1 MDLGA
6 SLSIANSGI
15 ASINAQLAVV
25 SHNVANAGTPGY
37 IEETVPLTALD
48 AGGIGMGVAAGPTAL
63 SVSDSS
69 LQSAVLSQNAT
80 VGQFQTTANAL
91 SSLESIDGTPGQGN
105 DLASLVG
112 NLQDA
117 FSTLLND
124 PSNQTQQSAV
134 VSAAQTLAQGIN
146 TRSQAITTQSQAA
159 QDDIVNCVNTI
170 NTTLSTIGSL
180 SNQIIQAQ
188 ATGSSTADLE
198 NQRQSEIDT
207 LSQYLS
213 INVLPQTNGD
223 VLITTSSGQELPTR
237 STSGPLSTSGAT
249 VGPTSYYPGGGLPA
263 VTLNGRDVTAALTGG
278 QLGADLSLRD
288 NVLPTQQ
295 AALDEFSANLASRF
309 GDQGLALFTDGTG
322 KIPSLT
328 GPYRQSGYLGFAATI
343 QVNPLVQNTPSL
355 VRDGTPSSNTTGAAG
370 YNTVITNVL
379 NGTFGTAGPTPS
391 TTGLGPA
398 GNLNL
403 GYNPPA
409 MLQQFA
415 SDISSSLATASNNA
429 TNQVQTEQGVQT
441 TLQSQL
447 SSETGVSLDAE
458 MSQMIALQNAYD
470 ANAHVLTT
478 IQSMYAQLFQIPT
491 TS

>member
-1 MDLGA
+1 MDLSA

-25 SHNVANAGTPGY
+25 SHNVANASTPGY

-48 AGGIGMGVAAGPTAL
+48 AGGIGMGVATGPTAL

-69 LQSAVLSQNAT
+69 LQSAVLTQNAT

-91 SSLESIDGTPGQGN
+91 SSLESIDGTPGQGD

-112 NLQDA
+112 NLQNA

-124 PSNQTQQSAV
+124 PSNQTQQ
-134 VSAAQTLAQGIN
+134 AAQN
-146 TRSQAITTQSQAA
+146 
-159 QDDIVNCVNTI
+159 DIVNCVTTV

-188 ATGSSTADLE
+188 AAGSSTADLE
-198 NQRQSEIDT
+198 NQRQSEINT

-213 INVLPQTNGD
+213 INVLPQANGD
-223 VLITTSSGQELPTR
+223 VLITTSSGLELPTH
-237 STSGPLSTSGAT
+237 SATGPLSTSDAT

-263 VTLNGRDVTAALTGG
+263 VTLNGQDVTTAITGG
-278 QLGADLSLRD
+278 QLSADLSLRD
-288 NVLPTQQ
+288 SVLPTQQ

-328 GPYRQSGYLGFAATI
+328 GPYTQSGYLGFAATI

>member
-1 MDLGA
+1 
-6 SLSIANSGI
+6 
-15 ASINAQLAVV
+15 
-25 SHNVANAGTPGY
+25 
-37 IEETVPLTALD
+37 
-48 AGGIGMGVAAGPTAL
+48 
-63 SVSDSS
+63 
-69 LQSAVLSQNAT
+69 
-80 VGQFQTTANAL
+80 
-91 SSLESIDGTPGQGN
+91 
-105 DLASLVG
+105 
-112 NLQDA
+112 
-117 FSTLLND
+117 
-124 PSNQTQQSAV
+124 
-134 VSAAQTLAQGIN
+134 QTLAQGIN
-146 TRSQAITTQSQAA
+146 TRSQAITAQSQAA

-170 NTTLSTIGSL
+170 NATLSTIGSL

-188 ATGSSTADLE
+188 AAGSSTADLE
-198 NQRQSEIDT
+198 NQRQSEINT

-237 STSGPLSTSGAT
+237 STSGPLSTSGVT

-263 VTLNGRDVTAALTGG
+263 VTLNGQDVTAALTGG

-288 NVLPTQQ
+288 SVLPTQQ

-309 GDQGLALFTDGTG
+309 GDQGLALFTDETG

-328 GPYRQSGYLGFAATI
+328 EPYTQSGYVGFAATI
-343 QVNPLVQNTPSL
+343 QVNPMVQSTPSL

-379 NGTFGTAGPTPS
+379 NATFGPAGPTPS

-409 MLQQFA
+409 TLQQFA
-415 SDISSSLATASNNA
+415 SDISSSLANASGNA
-429 TNQVQTEQGVQT
+429 TNQEQTEQGVQT
-441 TLQSQL
+441 MLQSKL
-447 SSETGVSLDAE
+447 SSETGVSLDSE

-491 TS
+491 TL